1 MHYIDENE
9 VKIAEA
15 GALELLLTMVVSFKL
30 SLPDGL
36 GWAALPPSR
45 VFSADF
51 PRPTLPDDD
60 S

>member
-36 GWAALPPSR
+36 GWAAALHC
-45 VFSADF
+45 VDLQQH
-51 PRPTLPDDD
+51 RPIAHL
-60 S
+60 